1 MKSMVLWVFGYGSL
15 LWKAGFDY
23 DERLVGYIKGYRRV
37 FYQANTDH
45 RGTAA
50 YPGRVVTLE
59 AIEGAITWGAA
70 YRVSGD
76 DKEALVLSYLDLREQ
91 EYDQKEHV
99 NFYTADFL
107 ETPTVCNVLVYIGSS
122 DKFKNR
128 FWAGPAPLD
137 EMAKQIARAVGP
149 SGPNYEYLFRLEE
162 CLHELDCVDAD
173 ICELAEAVRKQMN
186 SSKGVNVTSE
196 RPEINLTTEVYSCL
210 ENNHMIPATE
220 HR

>member
-59 AIEGAITWGAA
+59 AIEGAIT
-70 YRVSGD
+70 
-76 DKEALVLSYLDLREQ
+76 YLDLREQ

-99 NFYTADFL
+99 NFYTADCL

>member
-1 MKSMVLWVFGYGSL
+1 MSWL
-15 LWKAGFDY
+15 LG
-23 DERLVGYIKGYRRV
+23 
-37 FYQANTDH
+37 Q
-45 RGTAA
+45 
-50 YPGRVVTLE
+50 
-59 AIEGAITWGAA
+59 
-70 YRVSGD
+70 
-76 DKEALVLSYLDLREQ
+76 YLDLREQ

-99 NFYTADFL
+99 NFYTADCL

-220 HR
+220 HRLAVKVYTSSKNLTLIQNLMQALDCKHEFVDLGKVNQPELKWIDCWIPLLWSMCKLLV